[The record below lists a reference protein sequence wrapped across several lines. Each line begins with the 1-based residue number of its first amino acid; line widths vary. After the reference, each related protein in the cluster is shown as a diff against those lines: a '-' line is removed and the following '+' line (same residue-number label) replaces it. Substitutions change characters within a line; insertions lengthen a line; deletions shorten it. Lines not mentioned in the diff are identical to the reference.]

1 MRRVFIPAA
10 LLLALYFDT
19 IFFQKFNINGICPDV
34 LMAVIVSI
42 GVLRGQRWAGAIGL
56 GMGLFMDVMFGRLI
70 GLNAVCY
77 MVAGVSA
84 GIFYNKFY
92 ADNVIIPA
100 AVAFCGA
107 VVKGLIHG
115 VALKLLGGNVVFT
128 TVLTVYT
135 LPSALLT
142 AGTCALVHIVF
153 KPMLLRQV
161 KAAGRQTSA
170 PNKPR
175 MD

>member
-1 MRRVFIPAA
+1 MRRIFVPVA
-10 LLLALYFDT
+10 LLIALYFDT
-19 IFFQKFNINGICPDV
+19 IFFQLFNINGICPDV

-42 GVLRGQRWAGAIGL
+42 GVLRGQRWAGLIGV
-56 GMGLFMDVMFGRLI
+56 GVGLFMDVVFGRLI
-70 GLNAVCY
+70 GLNGICY
-77 MVAGVSA
+77 MLAGVGA

-100 AVAFCGA
+100 AVAFGAA

-115 VALKLLGGNVVFT
+115 VALKLLGGNVVFI

-142 AGTCALVHIVF
+142 AIVCVLVHIVF
-153 KPMLLRQV
+153 KPMLVRQV
-161 KAAGRQTSA
+161 KAAGRQTA
-170 PNKPR
+170 PQAKAR